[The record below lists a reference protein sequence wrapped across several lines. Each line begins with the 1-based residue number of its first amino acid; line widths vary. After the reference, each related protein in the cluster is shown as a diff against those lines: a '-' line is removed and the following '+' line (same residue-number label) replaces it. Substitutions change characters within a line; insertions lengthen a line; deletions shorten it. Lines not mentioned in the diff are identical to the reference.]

1 MDSIQLHKAFGWG
14 ARIGPKKGAAMAVQN
29 GTAGER
35 EALERAAIE
44 HLWPH
49 SNDTEWDEFTD
60 RGLRV
65 FASGRGSTLID
76 VQGREYIDGL
86 AGLFLVNVGH
96 GRTEI
101 GEAMARQAGK
111 VAYTAASN
119 STNPATVELAEKVAS
134 LTPGDLNRVFFVS
147 GGSEAVETAMKIAK
161 QAQVLR
167 GFHKRYK
174 IICRRGSYH
183 GTTFGA
189 ASLTGSQSEKYF
201 GPFMAGVSRVPS
213 PNRYRNDFGLAGEDG
228 DIMCARFVEQEI
240 LTQGPEH
247 VAAVIGEPISAANG
261 THVPS
266 PVYWQMLR
274 EICDRY
280 GVLLIMDEVITGFGR
295 TGKMVAAEHFGV
307 VPDIMTMAK
316 GISSGYAPLGAVA
329 VREDVFEPFRHH
341 GNAINHLLTFG
352 GSAVAAAAA
361 LKNIEIIER
370 EELVERSAE
379 MGRYLFELAQGLLSH
394 PTVGDVRG
402 GLGLLCALD
411 LVKSK
416 QSREAWGVSHP
427 FIKNLAL
434 RTQER
439 GMITRVWDV
448 LHFSPPLVITR
459 AECEAM
465 VKIVDECLTELE
477 RVFSDEISD

>member
-1 MDSIQLHKAFGWG
+1 MTGRAESL
-14 ARIGPKKGAAMAVQN
+14 GAAD
-29 GTAGER
+29 
-35 EALERAAIE
+35 ALERSVVE

-49 SNDTEWDEFTD
+49 SNDIEWDEFTE

-65 FASGRGSTLID
+65 FVSGAASTLTD
-76 VQGREYIDGL
+76 AQGRRYIDAL

-96 GRTEI
+96 GRAEI
-101 GEAMARQAGK
+101 GEAMARQAAQI
-111 VAYTAASN
+111 AYTAASN
-119 STNPATVELAEKVAS
+119 STNPATAGLAEKIAS
-134 LTPGDLNRVFFVS
+134 LTPGDLNRIFFVS
-147 GGSEAVETAMKIAK
+147 GGSEAVESAMKIAK

-167 GFHKRYK
+167 GYPKRYK

-189 ASLTGSQSEKYF
+189 ASLTSSQSEKYF

-213 PNRYRNDFGLAGEDG
+213 PNRYRNDFGLEGEAGDV
-228 DIMCARFVEQEI
+228 MCARFVEQEI
-240 LTQGPEH
+240 LVQGPEH

-261 THVPS
+261 THLPS
-266 PVYWQMLR
+266 PIYWQMLR

-280 GVLLIMDEVITGFGR
+280 GVLLIMDEVITGYGR
-295 TGKMVAAEHFGV
+295 TGTMFAAEHYGV

-316 GISSGYAPLGAVA
+316 GISSGYAPVGAVA
-329 VREDVFEPFRHH
+329 VRDAVFEPFREH

-352 GSAVAAAAA
+352 GNAVAAAAA
-361 LKNIEIIER
+361 SKNIEIIER
-370 EELVERSAE
+370 EGLVERSAQ
-379 MGRYLFELAQGLLSH
+379 MGVYLFELAQGLRSH

-402 GLGLLCALD
+402 GLGLLCAID

-416 QSREAWGVSHP
+416 ETREAWGVAHP
-427 FIKNLAL
+427 FIKQLGL

-448 LHFSPPLVITR
+448 LHLAPPLVITR
-459 AECEAM
+459 EECERM
-465 VKIVDECLTELE
+465 IEIVDACLTELE
-477 RVFSDEISD
+477 LEHAGEIDAPRANPR